1 LLKSSNKIKW
11 PAILLLLAFLVGI
24 IIISIITGSS
34 YIPIDVLWQDSKAS
48 GNEILYQIRLP
59 RIFNAIIIG
68 ALLSVAGLL
77 MQNLVKNPLADPYIL
92 GLSGATATV
101 QLSIIAS
108 GLILPQWLV
117 LLCGFLAA
125 TVSLLILLKI
135 SYKGKLNTQKLLLSG
150 VVIAFAYAAII
161 SLIISLSPLATT
173 KPILFWLM
181 GDLTYSSSPFIP
193 FILLIM
199 GISLFYKYH
208 RELDILARGEFFAE
222 KCGVNVKKI
231 NLMILIT
238 TSAFTAIAVSMAGT
252 IGFIGL
258 VTPHLARMMF
268 QNNHADLLLSSAI
281 LGAIVLLIA
290 DTLARTIVA
299 PIQLPVG
306 IFTALFGVP
315 MFLYLQNK
323 RS

>member
-1 LLKSSNKIKW
+1 LSIESNTIRW
-11 PAILLLLAFLVGI
+11 PAIIILLAFLILI
-24 IIISIITGSS
+24 ILVSLVSGSS
-34 YIPIDVLWQDSKAS
+34 YISLDSLWIETHSASK
-48 GNEILYQIRLP
+48 EILYQIRLP
-59 RIFNAIIIG
+59 RIFNAVIIG

-101 QLSIIAS
+101 QLAILAS
-108 GLILPQWLV
+108 GLILPHWLV
-117 LLCGFLAA
+117 LIFGFLAA
-125 TVSLLILLKI
+125 SLSLLLLLKI
-135 SYKGKLNTQKLLLSG
+135 SFKGKLNTQKLLLSG

-181 GDLTYSSSPFIP
+181 GDLTYSNSPIIP
-193 FILLIM
+193 LVLLIL
-199 GISLFYKYH
+199 GIILIFRFH
-208 RELDILARGEFFAE
+208 RELDILARGEFFAQ
-222 KCGVNVKKI
+222 KCGVDVKRI
-231 NLMILIT
+231 NIILLLT

-258 VTPHLARMMF
+258 VTPHIARMIF
-268 QNNHADLLLSSAI
+268 QNHHAELILGSAI

-290 DTLARTIVA
+290 DTLARSIVA

-306 IFTALFGVP
+306 IFTALFGIP

-323 RS
+323 KT